1 VRTAGVKLEEDG
13 DDVESSWPLRLGLH
27 GPESVRPQT
36 QTGEPLARPL

>member
-1 VRTAGVKLEEDG
+1 MRTAGVKPEKSG

-27 GPESVRPQT
+27 TPESVRPQM